1 VVSLSMI
8 IVLAMTLILVCGAG
22 LVLASFR
29 GSPIKIT
36 DLMIGLTGAATLTG
50 CCWAFTGHIWTS
62 FGFALAA
69 GAGAAA
75 SVIDARSKLLP
86 DSGAGLVAIAGLSSA
101 LIGGNL
107 IPALLS
113 AGFSSAILA
122 GAGWITRRPG
132 RAKTLGEG
140 DILLGGAC
148 GLWLS
153 PDQVPYALLA
163 AVAITVAAGLA
174 SGSWNTDG
182 ANRIAFGPGIALG
195 YGVSFIGWA
204 AYGALPLT

>member
-1 VVSLSMI
+1 MM

-29 GSPIKIT
+29 GPPIRAR
-36 DLMIGLTGAATLTG
+36 DLAIGLTGAAILTG
-50 CCWAFTGHIWTS
+50 GYWAVTGSIWMS
-62 FGFALAA
+62 LAFALAA

-75 SVIDARSKLLP
+75 SIIDAQSQLLP
-86 DSGAGLVAIAGLSSA
+86 DSGAGLVAMAGLGTTLIGGDLMASLLAAGLS
-101 LIGGNL
+101 I
-107 IPALLS
+107 
-113 AGFSSAILA
+113 AILA

-153 PDQVPYALLA
+153 PEQVPYALLA
-163 AVAITVAAGLA
+163 AVAITITMGLV
-174 SGSWNTDG
+174 SGGWRLGKQS
-182 ANRIAFGPGIALG
+182 RLAFGPGIVMG
-195 YGVSFIGWA
+195 YGISFVGWA
-204 AYGALPLT
+204 VYGALARI